1 MLSGS
6 KAHGKLTL
14 AMDIQILVA
23 SQDKSLLDLCF
34 RASKMVGLEATIAGG
49 AFDAINTVKA
59 GGVDIILADARMP
72 GLDVVELIKAARGA
86 SPGLQVIVMATAG
99 DAALARQAVNQGA
112 HDCLIGPFAGNDLER
127 LLSRLIQQREMAAEN
142 RLLREQLQARQGLG
156 ALIGASARMQRVYE
170 VILKVATK
178 RHPVLVLGE
187 SGTGKELVARA
198 IHSYG
203 PWRELPFVPVDCGAL
218 SSTLIES
225 ELFGHVRGAF
235 TGASQ
240 NRSGLL
246 VAGGRGT
253 IFLDEIAELPVEL
266 QSKLLRAIQE
276 REVRPVG
283 SNQRV
288 PLEARIITGT
298 NQHLEGAIT
307 RGTFRKDLFFRL
319 NVVSIKLPPLRERK
333 GDIPLLVHHFIDRYA
348 GSSGGIRDISCDAMS
363 RLMNYDW
370 PGNVR
375 ELENC
380 IQRAAALGSSPEIQ
394 VRDLPSALLYAMR
407 NESGNQRFSTLRE
420 MEKDAIRRALEVTGG
435 DRLRAAKL
443 LGIGKTTVYR
453 KIKEYNLEGAVG
465 PQQA

>member
-1 MLSGS
+1 MEFHFL
-6 KAHGKLTL
+6 
-14 AMDIQILVA
+14 IA
-23 SQDKSLLDLCF
+23 SHEKPLRDLC
-34 RASKMVGLEATIAGG
+34 AVVAAQMALQVHTAETAISALDILKNGG
-49 AFDAINTVKA
+49 I
-59 GGVDIILADARMP
+59 DIVLADAQTP
-72 GLDVVELIKAARGA
+72 GMNLDEIIKAAHGSSPDSAVVVLANAANASLANQFVKLGA
-86 SPGLQVIVMATAG
+86 LDYLVSPVEMDELKR
-99 DAALARQAVNQGA
+99 L
-112 HDCLIGPFAGNDLER
+112 LER
-127 LLSRLIQQREMAAEN
+127 VVQNKQMSDEN
-142 RLLREQLQARQGLG
+142 RLLREQLEARQGLG
-156 ALIGASARMQRVYE
+156 ALIEASVRMQKVYE
-170 VILKVATK
+170 MILKVASK

-203 PWRELPFVPVDCGAL
+203 PWRDLPFVPVDCGAL

-246 VAGGRGT
+246 VAGGKGT
-253 IFLDEIAELPVEL
+253 VFLDEIAELPVEL
-266 QSKLLRAIQE
+266 QSKLLCAIQE

-283 SNQRV
+283 SNRSM
-288 PLEARIITGT
+288 PLEARIIAGT
-298 NQHLEGAIT
+298 NQHLEGSIT

-333 GDIPLLVHHFIDRYA
+333 NDIPLLVHHFIDRY
-348 GSSGGIRDISCDAMS
+348 GGTSGGISDISYDAMS
-363 RLMNYDW
+363 RLMSYDW

-380 IQRAAALGSSPEIQ
+380 IQRALALGAPPEIQ
-394 VRDLPSALLYAMR
+394 VSDLPSNLVYGMQ
-407 NESGNQRFSTLRE
+407 NESGKRRFSTLRE
-420 MEKDAIRRALEVTGG
+420 IERDAIRQALEVSGG

-453 KIKEYNLEGAVG
+453 KIKEYDLEDVVD
-465 PQQA
+465 PRQA

>member
-1 MLSGS
+1 
-6 KAHGKLTL
+6 
-14 AMDIQILVA
+14 MDVHVLIA
-23 SQDKSLLDLCF
+23 SQDKSLQDLCF
-34 RASKMVGLEATIAGG
+34 SVSKLMGLEARAAETILDVLDILKSGG
-49 AFDAINTVKA
+49 I
-59 GGVDIILADARMP
+59 DIILADAQMT
-72 GLDVVELIKAARGA
+72 GLNVVELIKAARGT
-86 SPGLQVIVMATAG
+86 SSESDVIVLAN
-99 DAALARQAVNQGA
+99 AANDGLAHHAVKQGA
-112 HDCLIGPFAGNDLER
+112 HDYLVGPFEKNDVER
-127 LLSRLIQQREMAAEN
+127 LLDRVIQKKQMSAEN
-142 RLLREQLQARQGLG
+142 RLLREQLEARQGLG
-156 ALIGASARMQRVYE
+156 TLIGASARMQKVYE
-170 VILKVATK
+170 MILKVATK

-203 PWRELPFVPVDCGAL
+203 PWRDLPFVPVDCGAL

-246 VAGGRGT
+246 VAGGKGT

-283 SNQRV
+283 SNQRM
-288 PLEARIITGT
+288 PLEARIIAGT
-298 NQHLEGAIT
+298 NQLLEGAIT

-319 NVVSIKLPPLRERK
+319 NVVSIKLPPLRDRK
-333 GDIPLLVHHFIDRYA
+333 NDIPLLVQHFIDRYA
-348 GSSGGIRDISCDAMS
+348 GSSGDIRNISYDAMS
-363 RLMNYDW
+363 RLMSYGW

-380 IQRAAALGSSPEIQ
+380 IQRALALGSPPEIQ
-394 VRDLPSALLYAMR
+394 VRDLPSNLLYSLQ
-407 NESGNQRFSTLRE
+407 NESGKRRFSTLRE
-420 MEKDAIRRALEVTGG
+420 MERDAIRRALEVTGG

-453 KIKEYNLEGAVG
+453 KIKEYDLEDIVG
-465 PQQA
+465 PPQA

>member
-1 MLSGS
+1 V
-6 KAHGKLTL
+6 
-14 AMDIQILVA
+14 DIRILIA
-23 SQDKSLLDLCF
+23 TREEHLRDLCLGVL
-34 RASKMVGLEATIAGG
+34 KQMGIEARTEETVLGTM
-49 AFDAINTVKA
+49 DALGN
-59 GGVDIILADARMP
+59 GGVDIVLADAQMP
-72 GLDVVELIKAARGA
+72 GLNLLELLKTSRGSSPESDVIVLANPANASLAHYAVRQGA
-86 SPGLQVIVMATAG
+86 S
-99 DAALARQAVNQGA
+99 DY
-112 HDCLIGPFAGNDLER
+112 LISPFATHDLQRLLER
-127 LLSRLIQQREMAAEN
+127 LVRNRQMSAEN
-142 RLLREQLQARQGLG
+142 RLLRERLEARQGLG
-156 ALIGASARMQRVYE
+156 TLIGASARMQKVYE
-170 VILKVATK
+170 MILKVATK

-198 IHSYG
+198 IHAYG
-203 PWRELPFVPVDCGAL
+203 PWCDLPFVPVDCGAL

-246 VAGGRGT
+246 VAGGKGT
-253 IFLDEIAELPVEL
+253 VFLDEIAELPVEL

-283 SNQRV
+283 SNQRM
-288 PLEARIITGT
+288 PLEARIIAGT

-319 NVVSIKLPPLRERK
+319 NVVSIKLPPLRDRK
-333 GDIPLLVHHFIDRYA
+333 NDIPLLVHHFIDRYS
-348 GSSGGIRDISCDAMS
+348 GTSGGMKDISYDAMS
-363 RLMNYDW
+363 RLMSYEW

-380 IQRAAALGSSPEIQ
+380 IQRALALGSGPEIQ
-394 VRDLPSALLYAMR
+394 VRDLPSSLLYSIQ
-407 NESGNQRFSTLRE
+407 NESRKRRFSTLRE
-420 MEKDAIRRALEVTGG
+420 IERDAIRQALEMTGG

-453 KIKEYNLEGAVG
+453 KIKEYELDDLAG
-465 PQQA
+465 PQNA